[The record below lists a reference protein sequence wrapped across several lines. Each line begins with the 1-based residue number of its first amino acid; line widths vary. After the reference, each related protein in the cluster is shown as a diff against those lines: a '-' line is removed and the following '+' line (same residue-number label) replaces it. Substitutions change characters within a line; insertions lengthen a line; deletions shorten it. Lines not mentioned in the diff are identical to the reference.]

1 MNHARKIGGTWL
13 KLVLAALV
21 LLASRPQHAY
31 APLLGKND
39 RK

>member
-1 MNHARKIGGTWL
+1 MNHARKIGGTCF
-13 KLVLAALV
+13 KLIRAAVV

-31 APLLGKND
+31 APLLGENG